1 VRSRPKVS
9 LYYSEKVA
17 TAGRPFTIELAL
29 VGKTVTPVDFIET
42 KLVGTESVTVGEGKG
57 QYSRSIEVLR
67 WSAREAPGVIE
78 PREYRYRYTFE
89 IPEAASA
96 SYRGT
101 RAWVTYAMSVHV
113 SVPWW
118 PDRSAQY
125 TLPVV
130 VPDAAAPEDRPVIRA
145 SADGPQPGKVYAEV
159 SIDHDVL
166 GPGGI
171 IAGAVS
177 VSNTAAHRVRRV
189 VASLVAR
196 ETIHSPELVSY
207 VVDRHTVILVD
218 GAPGEGEAVPFRM
231 RLPEGVV
238 RTFAAR
244 TFELEWNL
252 TVRVVVA
259 FAEDAIVVIPLSI
272 VPGAPAALRPGGRY
286 HPVGRDRFA
295 QVWTSVAAK
304 LGMTLDDDGRTLRMS
319 SERASVIVRGT
330 YDGKAYALRVELAWP
345 TLGIDLHV
353 TARSWA
359 DLVTAAWIPPSAKA
373 REKLVIRAREPEQLA
388 ALFDAPLLDVLAAY
402 TGVSMDDHHA
412 TLSLPVPGTNAA
424 ELEQACVSALGLLA
438 RVVRWPTLVP
448 PPRTMSSALDAWREF
463 ARRTSGTLEV
473 GSLSA
478 TDCSLGVDRFSIET
492 FWIGTDQP
500 LATVVTFPLDPPLD
514 AYPGEDAVA
523 SSDAPLR
530 LVSLTDEAST
540 VYDAVRTVAP
550 NLEVTRSR
558 VSWRAPGAVPDPA
571 VLLPSLELTARL
583 VRALR
588 HRATLGPYR

>member
-1 VRSRPKVS
+1 MRSRPKVS

-218 GAPGEGEAVPFRM
+218 GAPGEGFDFQVQMQADQPGLLHRWR
-231 RLPEGVV
+231 RLEGD
-238 RTFAAR
+238 
-244 TFELEWNL
+244 
-252 TVRVVVA
+252 
-259 FAEDAIVVIPLSI
+259 AEIFVLD
-272 VPGAPAALRPGGRY
+272 LRNGGC
-286 HPVGRDRFA
+286 GRGV
-295 QVWTSVAAK
+295 Q
-304 LGMTLDDDGRTLRMS
+304 
-319 SERASVIVRGT
+319 
-330 YDGKAYALRVELAWP
+330 
-345 TLGIDLHV
+345 
-353 TARSWA
+353 
-359 DLVTAAWIPPSAKA
+359 KA
-373 REKLVIRAREPEQLA
+373 R
-388 ALFDAPLLDVLAAY
+388 DADSVH
-402 TGVSMDDHHA
+402 G
-412 TLSLPVPGTNAA
+412 
-424 ELEQACVSALGLLA
+424 
-438 RVVRWPTLVP
+438 
-448 PPRTMSSALDAWREF
+448 SS
-463 ARRTSGTLEV
+463 GK
-473 GSLSA
+473 G
-478 TDCSLGVDRFSIET
+478 
-492 FWIGTDQP
+492 
-500 LATVVTFPLDPPLD
+500 
-514 AYPGEDAVA
+514 
-523 SSDAPLR
+523 
-530 LVSLTDEAST
+530 
-540 VYDAVRTVAP
+540 
-550 NLEVTRSR
+550 
-558 VSWRAPGAVPDPA
+558 
-571 VLLPSLELTARL
+571 
-583 VRALR
+583 
-588 HRATLGPYR
+588 